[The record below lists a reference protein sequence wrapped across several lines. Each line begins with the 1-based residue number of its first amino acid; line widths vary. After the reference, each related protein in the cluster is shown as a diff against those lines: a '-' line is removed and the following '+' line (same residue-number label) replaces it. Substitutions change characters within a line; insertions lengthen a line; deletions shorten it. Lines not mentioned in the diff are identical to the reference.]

1 MLIVDPNEGI
11 EDKLFVV
18 LGSKD
23 GRMANVGTDVIE
35 GAMKLG

>member
-11 EDKLFVV
+11 ADGLFVV

-23 GRMANVGTDVIE
+23 GRTENDGTDVIE
-35 GAMKLG
+35 EPMKLG